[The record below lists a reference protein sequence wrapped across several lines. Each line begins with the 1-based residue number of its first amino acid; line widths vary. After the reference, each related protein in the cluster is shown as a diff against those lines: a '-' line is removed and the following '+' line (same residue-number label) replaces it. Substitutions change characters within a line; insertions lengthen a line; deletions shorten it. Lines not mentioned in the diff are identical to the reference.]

1 MWEYKSGAVDML
13 ATNTEQDTQSNQ
25 EAILLVSELKT
36 EQASLAVAPNNASE
50 ILANTQTLKTPPVAP
65 ITNSIKEKTN
75 SVVIPAENKPAIIV
89 DTHKAEVLVD
99 NKILK
104 TPIIAPIANP
114 IKEKTNPVIIPP
126 ENKPAIIA
134 DTHKA
139 EVLMDSKT
147 LKTPIIAPPEI
158 KEKVNNNKT
167 KIAALKP
174 PVIET
179 AHCYEVGP
187 FNNDSDYK
195 QWLKQVGDF
204 KKSLRVVSNNK
215 QTPSSYLVYYPV
227 NAGIKLALATQ
238 FLRSHGINDFYQLR
252 DGDYKGNLSLG
263 LFKSEANATNLQQQ
277 LLAKGIHAQLNPFY
291 KNQAQRYVFI
301 KGSVDIFEKT
311 QQLKKAHS
319 DLTIK
324 NNAKACQ

>member
-1 MWEYKSGAVDML
+1 MRILVLLLIVANIALFMWEYKSGAVDML

-36 EQASLAVAPNNASE
+36 EQASLAVASNE
-50 ILANTQTLKTPPVAP
+50 VLANTQTLKTPPVAP
-65 ITNSIKEKTN
+65 IANPIKEKTN
-75 SVVIPAENKPAIIV
+75 PVVIPAENKPTIIA

-99 NKILK
+99 NK
-104 TPIIAPIANP
+104 A
-114 IKEKTNPVIIPP
+114 
-126 ENKPAIIA
+126 
-134 DTHKA
+134 
-139 EVLMDSKT
+139 

-158 KEKVNNNKT
+158 KEKAINNKT
-167 KIAALKP
+167 KIAALKT

-179 AHCYEVGP
+179 THCYEVGP

-227 NAGIKLALATQ
+227 NEGIKLALATQ